1 MPRGKDLDELD
12 PLPADRYRNEPP
24 WRWSAQNPE
33 SRYSPVEVP
42 EDELPDTM
50 RGRDNDD
57 RDADHVTPDTLEVLQ
72 RRAKRK
78 EQAEAAART
87 GGKLLRAGGK
97 LLAKGAVEGSV
108 MLAKGAKEASVQIG
122 RYQKW
127 VERTN
132 AEALVRQEKEQQ
144 LAIERQKREVE
155 RRKTAMDLQ
164 REQRQLDLEERRL
177 NIEMMRE
184 EAKFRKEFGD
194 QFPRGGSPSQQQ
206 GSPFGFAP
214 PQRQMEYGF
223 GAPRQQGPSFDFAPP
238 RQQRRMEYGFGTP
251 APGFRSP
258 ADIVNYG
265 GGINLSG
272 PGPQRP
278 APKKQG
284 RKTAPS
290 KKRSSR

>member
-1 MPRGKDLDELD
+1 MTPGKNFDELD
-12 PLPADRYRNEPP
+12 PLPADKYRNVAP
-24 WRWSAQNPE
+24 WKWGSQNPE
-33 SRYSPVEVP
+33 SRYPPVEVP
-42 EDELPDTM
+42 DDDLSDAM
-50 RGRDNDD
+50 RGQDNDD
-57 RDADHVTPDTLEVLQ
+57 RDARYATPDPLETLQ

-78 EQAEAAART
+78 EQAEAAARA

-122 RYQKW
+122 RYQNW

-155 RRKTAMDLQ
+155 RRKAAMDLQ

-184 EAKFRKEFGD
+184 EAKFRRETGD
-194 QFPRGGSPSQQQ
+194 QSPRGGSPPQQQ
-206 GSPFGFAP
+206 VPPFGFAP

-223 GAPRQQGPSFDFAPP
+223 GAPRQQGPSFEFAPP

-258 ADIVNYG
+258 TEIVNYN
-265 GGINLSG
+265 GGIDLLG
-272 PGPQRP
+272 RGPQRP
-278 APKKQG
+278 APRNPG
-284 RKTAPS
+284 RKNGPP